1 MFSFSDY
8 KVLCEDAFIT
18 YKVLHPENPGLQI
31 DSDVDFALEIK
42 PKNGYCIFLFTLNLK
57 SVGSYTL
64 TITRNNKEIKNY
76 IKLLKMKAFI

>member
-18 YKVLHPENPGLQI
+18 YKVLHPENPELQ
-31 DSDVDFALEIK
+31 VDLNVNFSLEIE
-42 PKNGYCIFLFTLNLK
+42 PKNAYCIFLFTLNFK
-57 SVGSYTL
+57 SGVSYTL
-64 TITRNNKEIKNY
+64 TVTRNNKEIEKY